1 MNKTYFPLKE
11 KSFWENTLY
20 IRDFYFEDCLKK
32 TYYSNSDSKFKTI
45 HANIKKYFFAP
56 KS

>member
-20 IRDFYFEDCLKK
+20 IRDFYFEDCLRK